1 MRAINKGYINFSDKY
16 NKKTDT
22 LMTASMSFSNGKD
35 ENGNWKNGYI
45 DVIAFHDNIQQ
56 LENSVD
62 KLVEIDGT
70 FRMNEYTNKQ
80 GQVVQRPQ
88 IIIDKFL
95 NVETGKQNSYHKNE
109 TSSFGKTSLVDIDDL
124 TLPF

>member
-22 LMTASMSFSNGKD
+22 LMTASMNFSNGKD

>member
-1 MRAINKGYINFSDKY
+1 
-16 NKKTDT
+16 
-22 LMTASMSFSNGKD
+22 MSFSNGKD